1 MEVYKLRIDKW
12 LWAVRIFK
20 TRKLASDACKS
31 GKVKIEGN
39 KLKPSR
45 SIQIG
50 DRITVQKGIVKHE
63 FEVTGLIEKRV
74 SAAIAA
80 ENVVDHTPEE
90 ELFKLKSS
98 LKTFTI
104 PTRKKGE
111 GRPTKKARRDM
122 DKLKKQFE

>member
-1 MEVYKLRIDKW
+1 MEEHKLRIDKW

-31 GKVKIEGN
+31 GKIKIDGN

-45 SIQIG
+45 MVQIG

-63 FEVTGLIEKRV
+63 FEVTGIIAKRG
-74 SAAIAA
+74 SAKIAA

-98 LKTFTI
+98 SKTFTL

-111 GRPTKKARRDM
+111 GRPTKKARREM